1 MSKENKCSK
10 STASTPGGM
19 DFSPFTFLLFQ
30 MTGLNAFHA
39 DKCRDLIRM
48 ALEGRDGSTE
58 ELSKLVNA
66 PEQMVEKTVA
76 DLREMLAKQAEEKNM
91 TLVELMD
98 SLMGDNVAN
107 KK

>member
-1 MSKENKCSK
+1 
-10 STASTPGGM
+10 
-19 DFSPFTFLLFQ
+19 

-39 DKCRDLIRM
+39 GKCRDLIRM

-66 PEQMVEKTVA
+66 PEKMIEKTVA

-91 TLVELMD
+91 TLAELMD